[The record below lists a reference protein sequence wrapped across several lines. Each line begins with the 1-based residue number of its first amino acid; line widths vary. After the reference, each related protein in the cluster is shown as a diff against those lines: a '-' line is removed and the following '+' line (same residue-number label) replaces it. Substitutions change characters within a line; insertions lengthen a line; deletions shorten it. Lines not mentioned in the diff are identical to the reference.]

1 MKGIKLSHGVA
12 FVEHEGV
19 TVRVNSDGTCVL
31 SSRQLPS
38 VEWDLR
44 TEPPHTWD
52 YIYDKDVDL
61 LGQDVRANIERIVA
75 DLHEVLGE

>member
-1 MKGIKLSHGVA
+1 MKGIKLSHGAA

-19 TVRVNSDGTCVL
+19 TVRDNSDGTCEL

-38 VEWDLR
+38 IEWDLR

-52 YIYDKDVDL
+52 
-61 LGQDVRANIERIVA
+61 
-75 DLHEVLGE
+75 

>member
-44 TEPPHTWD
+44 TEPPSSWD
-52 YIYDKDVDL
+52 YLDENDIKNLPDNGYEKIEAAF
-61 LGQDVRANIERIVA
+61 RAR
-75 DLHEVLGE
+75 LT